1 MNYNILLVPRSSH
14 NDDEVKKM
22 KEKLIIT
29 KKSVKGEDGYRTF
42 SIRIREELTDRLD
55 ELSGRT
61 NRSRNDLINL
71 LLTFALENCEVDERE

>member
-1 MNYNILLVPRSSH
+1 
-14 NDDEVKKM
+14 M